1 MDFNEYQKLAIRTA
15 PTKDKLSLEMHS
27 LHGMSSEVGEIHGIY
42 QKAYQG
48 HAHDKHHVMSEISD
62 LLWFIAEWC
71 TANDYKLED
80 VAQYNIDKLKKRYPD
95 GFSSERSLHRKNDDI
110 QTYSSTVIIGS
121 SNFITTYNFNF
132 GDFKC

>member
-95 GFSSERSLHRKNDDI
+95 GFSSERSLHRKDDDI
-110 QTYSSTVIIGS
+110 QTYSSTAIIGNS
-121 SNFITTYNFNF
+121 TFITTYNFNF

>member
-1 MDFNEYQKLAIRTA
+1 MDFNEYQKLAMRTV
-15 PTKDKLSLEMHS
+15 PTKDTLTMEMHS
-27 LHGMSSEVGEIHGIY
+27 LHGMSSEVGEIHGVY

-80 VAQYNIDKLKKRYPD
+80 VAQYNIDKLKKRFPD
-95 GFSSERSLHRKNDDI
+95 GFSVEKSLHRKDDDI
-110 QTYSSTVIIGS
+110 QVYSSTAIIDGCT
-121 SNFITTYNFNF
+121 FITADNFNF
-132 GDFKC
+132 GDF